1 MPTLIRGSITS
12 KRPLSQMSLSTLTNR
27 RLRAADISAA
37 KPMTSLTPPQPIG
50 LFEVWTRFRRHVPA
64 TVGLAILVLFALLGA
79 AAPLLTSYDPVR
91 QQLGSVLL
99 APSLEHPLGTDYLG
113 RDILAR
119 ILYGA
124 RLSLL
129 IGFLA
134 VGIGLAVGV
143 PLGAI
148 SGYYG
153 RWTDLF
159 VQRLADILLSFPG
172 FLLALSL
179 VAILG
184 VGLQNVIISVGI
196 SAVPAFIRL
205 VRGSV
210 LSIRAQPYVEAARCI
225 GARDSIIILRH
236 VLPNAMAPVIVQ
248 ATLNLGTAILM
259 AAGLGFLGLG
269 VQPPTPEWGTMLGE
283 GRNYIFSAPYIAT
296 FPGLAI
302 FLAVLGFNLV
312 GDGLRDALD
321 PRLRIL

>member
-1 MPTLIRGSITS
+1 MPSSTLESITAEAPS
-12 KRPLSQMSLSTLTNR
+12 ISVQWP
-27 RLRAADISAA
+27 RLR
-37 KPMTSLTPPQPIG
+37 
-50 LFEVWTRFRRHVPA
+50 LFLEGWQRFRRHRA
-64 TVGLAILVLFALLGA
+64 AMMGLGLLALLLA
-79 AAPLLTSYDPVR
+79 LSLAAPVLTSYDPIR
-91 QQLGSVLL
+91 QNLSQVLR
-99 APSLEHPLGTDYLG
+99 PVSPDHPLGTDYLG
-113 RDILAR
+113 RDMLAR
-119 ILYGA
+119 LLYGG

-148 SGYYG
+148 SGFQGG
-153 RWTDLF
+153 RTDL
-159 VQRLADILLSFPG
+159 VIQRFADILLSFPG

-184 VGLQNVIISVGI
+184 VGLRNVIISVGI
-196 SAVPAFIRL
+196 SAVPSFIRL

-210 LSIRAQPYVEAARCI
+210 LSIREQVYVEAAHALGQKQRV
-225 GARDSIIILRH
+225 IIFRH

-248 ATLNLGTAILM
+248 ATLSLGFAILV

-283 GRNYIFSAPYIAT
+283 GRQYIFRAPSLTT

-302 FLAVLGFNLV
+302 FLAVLGFNLF

-321 PRLRIL
+321 PRMRQL

>member
-1 MPTLIRGSITS
+1 MPSSTLESITAEAPS
-12 KRPLSQMSLSTLTNR
+12 ISVQWP
-27 RLRAADISAA
+27 RLR
-37 KPMTSLTPPQPIG
+37 
-50 LFEVWTRFRRHVPA
+50 LFLEGWQRFRRHRA
-64 TVGLAILVLFALLGA
+64 AMMGLGLLALLLA
-79 AAPLLTSYDPVR
+79 LSLAAPVLTSYDPIR
-91 QQLGSVLL
+91 QNLSQVLRPVS
-99 APSLEHPLGTDYLG
+99 ADHPLGTDYLG
-113 RDILAR
+113 RDMLAR
-119 ILYGA
+119 LLYGG

-148 SGYYG
+148 SGFQGG
-153 RWTDLF
+153 RTDL
-159 VQRLADILLSFPG
+159 VIQRFADILLSFPG

-184 VGLQNVIISVGI
+184 VGLRNVIISVGI
-196 SAVPAFIRL
+196 SAVPSFIRL

-210 LSIRAQPYVEAARCI
+210 LSIREQVYVEAAHALGQKQRV
-225 GARDSIIILRH
+225 IIFRH

-248 ATLNLGTAILM
+248 ATLSLGFAILV

-283 GRNYIFSAPYIAT
+283 GRQYIFRAPSLTT

-302 FLAVLGFNLV
+302 FLAVLGFNLF

-321 PRLRIL
+321 PRMRQL